1 MRFSGAVID
10 KLWLIVALL
19 VNPVHDNSMVWAI
32 YTGIMPYSGV
42 RLFNE
47 N

>member
-1 MRFSGAVID
+1 MPVSGAVID

-19 VNPVHDNSMVWAI
+19 VNPVHDKSMVWAI
-32 YTGIMPYSGV
+32 YTGKLHLPGV
-42 RLFNE
+42 RFIYE

>member
-1 MRFSGAVID
+1 MRVSGAVID
-10 KLWLIVALL
+10 KLWLIVALM
-19 VNPVHDNSMVWAI
+19 VNPVHEKSMVWAL
-32 YTGIMPYSGV
+32 YTGIMSYAGV